1 MLKEKMKGCVL
12 VNMQDRW
19 VWSLEGSGDFLVAS
33 VRNLIDGITL
43 SEVSTKTR
51 WIKEVPIKINVH
63 AWKVKIDCLPTRLN
77 ISRRGMDIDSILC
90 PMCGIAVESTRHLFF
105 TCHISRDILR
115 KISRWWD
122 IEYTEIASYEE
133 CFLLFRSNKIS
144 RSKKISLLAL
154 PRNQPTPSYKINNT
168 ERLTQKE
175 NEDKRAKNLCFY
187 WDQKYAPGHKCPGQ
201 LYSLVVLEEEEED
214 EENLD
219 ELEGLEE
226 EQVEEIIRSP
236 QISLNALNGNSLIVD
251 LKTVKINEDRLGH
264 LQFYIWNWPKS
275 GRKGVKCKVKNR

>member
-1 MLKEKMKGCVL
+1 MGKTSFWEVAWRGESAFKVLYPRLFALESQKKIDVASKFSQCGLDFSFRRAPRGGIEQNQFEMLMEKMKGCVL

-19 VWSLEGSGDFLVAS
+19 VWSLEGSGDFSVVS

-43 SEVSTKTR
+43 PEVSTKTR

-133 CFLLFRSNKIS
+133 WLVWILNIRLSRKHKQLFEGICYVLWWHVWNYRNNTIFGRHTSSKMDIFDDVVS
-144 RSKKISLLAL
+144 RSFTL
-154 PRNQPTPSYKINNT
+154 
-168 ERLTQKE
+168 
-175 NEDKRAKNLCFY
+175 
-187 WDQKYAPGHKCPGQ
+187 
-201 LYSLVVLEEEEED
+201 
-214 EENLD
+214 
-219 ELEGLEE
+219 
-226 EQVEEIIRSP
+226 
-236 QISLNALNGNSLIVD
+236 
-251 LKTVKINEDRLGH
+251 
-264 LQFYIWNWPKS
+264 
-275 GRKGVKCKVKNR
+275 